1 MYFTA
6 LVLFA
11 LSIALPTEVDLGK
24 AMTQGP
30 PAISKFPTSLQNVE
44 LANSMIAVADS
55 DLMQA
60 YMLRLT
66 QFPERWY
73 QSASGVASALWIRD
87 QIVALQ
93 PLVSPEV
100 VLTVNLFN
108 HTWKQP
114 SVIARLEA
122 KNTANGAPG
131 DIVITGSHF
140 DTASRGSPQGLSG
153 PNPAADD
160 DATGISVIHET
171 IRVMVKQKFVPFR
184 PIEFHFYGNSR
195 FNISC

>member
-1 MYFTA
+1 MYFATFLLSA
-6 LVLFA
+6 LTL
-11 LSIALPTEVDLGK
+11 ALPVDVELDDR
-24 AMTQGP
+24 AITRGP
-30 PAISKFPTSLQNVE
+30 IAISKFPTSLQNFD
-44 LANSMIAVADS
+44 LANSLIAVADIE
-55 DLMQA
+55 LIKA

-73 QSASGVASALWIRD
+73 QSESGLAAALWIKD
-87 QIVALQ
+87 QIDILQ
-93 PLVSPEV
+93 PLVSPDV
-100 VLTVNLFN
+100 VLSVNLFK

-140 DTASRGSPQGLSG
+140 DTAARGSPQGQSG

-160 DATGISVIHET
+160 DASGIAAVHET
-171 IRVMVKQKFVPFR
+171 LRVMIKQKFVPYR
-184 PIEFHFYGNSR
+184 PIEFHFYV
-195 FNISC
+195 